1 METIDSTADV
11 TAGNVLTIYSEN
23 ENISGYCVDI
33 LEDGYPNGYVV
44 VKFSDNDP
52 VVSEFSLG
60 ENIRNP
66 YAKIMERANI
76 ETDAAIFY
84 SVGSNDYQVL
94 DTSRNV
100 IALDNSTELVSE
112 KEFAVYK
119 SAEKAMKQAAVQT
132 RSGADDGLNYSDL
145 DGWSVVSDSY
155 ERSVKNGKE
164 HTITGAGNVS
174 LWYCQ
179 DHVENNNRTYACS
192 VVALCNL
199 AKYYRERGYDK
210 ISRSFTTLYDTM
222 WEKAGTNNK
231 PCIFTYGA
239 KFGSKSGGHAVLAVG
254 YVETTK
260 YQYLRIADGWNDYL
274 RYINFNGYDYTRK
287 DGWSFSVSK

>member
-1 METIDSTADV
+1 M
-11 TAGNVLTIYSEN
+11 
-23 ENISGYCVDI
+23 
-33 LEDGYPNGYVV
+33 
-44 VKFSDNDP
+44 
-52 VVSEFSLG
+52 
-60 ENIRNP
+60 
-66 YAKIMERANI
+66 
-76 ETDAAIFY
+76 
-84 SVGSNDYQVL
+84 
-94 DTSRNV
+94 
-100 IALDNSTELVSE
+100 
-112 KEFAVYK
+112 
-119 SAEKAMKQAAVQT
+119 
-132 RSGADDGLNYSDL
+132 

-155 ERSVKNGKE
+155 EGSVKNGKE

-222 WEKAGTNNK
+222 WEKAGTNSSGTTSNGNEAPAAK
-231 PCIFTYGA
+231 AFMEDLGYSCSYDSYLFD